1 MLYILSRA
9 PYVEANEDRP
19 ILSVAERYLGCIDF
33 SDVQI
38 MDTIARWV
46 TTNLDFKVTMFFSVK
61 YLENGTRQSSQWQ
74 TNRNSYMTGW
84 KDVWIM

>member
-1 MLYILSRA
+1 MLYIFSRA

-38 MDTIARWV
+38 MDTIAR
-46 TTNLDFKVTMFFSVK
+46 
-61 YLENGTRQSSQWQ
+61 
-74 TNRNSYMTGW
+74 
-84 KDVWIM
+84 